1 MAPPPPRHAPTTLK
15 QAKKAYKKASAVPRL
30 SEAELARIQ
39 RLQEREEKHERMR
52 ERERKRLLNRKK
64 RDEKIANEKEM
75 RKKMGLPDPGAPYV
89 GPSQVRISQFV
100 KGGKKVTF
108 ERGDDHDKEEQDD
121 EYDEEM
127 PLSELDEKV
136 LAALESPA
144 SEKSKTLRKPLE
156 RLDGNRALSQNTK
169 RRDSSP
175 ETMVADDDWA
185 SMFVS
190 NTQIQRE
197 LSTDEEGDEED
208 ATVQEDVPK
217 SVQGTAGSRNPPLAK
232 KDDDTADLLA
242 LISTQDLEDA
252 EDFDK
257 SVIPASTQYP
267 DFTDEE
273 LLELGMSERPAPAFI
288 NYPDFTEEGF
298 RELEREMEAEERLAS
313 ASTHYPDFS
322 DEELG
327 QLESSVASTLT
338 ISAHTGPQRAAATAH
353 MIAKETDRRGS
364 HVDPET
370 TSFDIDDFELS
381 TQDLR
386 ELDA

>member
-15 QAKKAYKKASAVPRL
+15 QAKKAYKKASAIPRL

-64 RDEKIANEKEM
+64 RDEKIAKEKEL
-75 RKKMGLPDPGAPYV
+75 RKKMGLPEPGAPYV

-100 KGGKKVTF
+100 TGGKVVTF
-108 ERGDDHDKEEQDD
+108 KQVDGHDEEQQDD

-127 PLSELDEKV
+127 LLSELDEKV
-136 LAALESPA
+136 LAALESPV
-144 SEKSKTLRKPLE
+144 SEKAKTPRKPLE
-156 RLDGNRALSQNTK
+156 RLDGNRTLSQDS
-169 RRDSSP
+169 RGRHSSP
-175 ETMVADDDWA
+175 ETMVADDCWA

-197 LSTDEEGDEED
+197 LSTDADDDEE
-208 ATVQEDVPK
+208 AEAVQEDVPK
-217 SVQGTAGSRNPPLAK
+217 SAQGTAVSRIPPVAK
-232 KDDDTADLLA
+232 AADDTADLLA

-257 SVIPASTQYP
+257 SVISASTQYP
-267 DFTDEE
+267 DFTEE
-273 LLELGMSERPAPAFI
+273 SQELSMSQRLTPAFT
-288 NYPDFTEEGF
+288 NDPDFTEEEL
-298 RELEREMEAEERLAS
+298 RELQRAIEAEERPAS
-313 ASTHYPDFS
+313 ATTLDPDFTE
-322 DEELG
+322 DGLRK
-327 QLESSVASTLT
+327 LESSVS
-338 ISAHTGPQRAAATAH
+338 SALTGPVHTVPHRAAVTPRTTAPG
-353 MIAKETDRRGS
+353 TDRGGS
-364 HVDPET
+364 HVDPEI

>member
-15 QAKKAYKKASAVPRL
+15 KAKKAYKKVNAIPHL

-39 RLQEREEKHERMR
+39 RLQERDEKHERMR

-64 RDEKIANEKEM
+64 RDEKIAREKEM
-75 RKKMGLPDPGAPYV
+75 RKKMGLPEPGAPYV

-108 ERGDDHDKEEQDD
+108 EEGNDQDKTEQDD

-127 PLSELDEKV
+127 LLSELDEKV
-136 LAALESPA
+136 LAALESPI
-144 SEKSKTLRKPLE
+144 SEKSKAPRRPLQH
-156 RLDGNRALSQNTK
+156 LNGNRALSQDMK
-169 RRDSSP
+169 GSDSSP
-175 ETMVADDDWA
+175 ETMVPDDDWA

-197 LSTDEEGDEED
+197 LSTDDDDQEEED
-208 ATVQEDVPK
+208 AQKDL
-217 SVQGTAGSRNPPLAK
+217 AGSNQQPRPACANTPVANGA
-232 KDDDTADLLA
+232 DDTADLLA

-257 SVIPASTQYP
+257 SVISASAQYA
-267 DFTDEE
+267 DFTEKE
-273 LLELGMSERPAPAFI
+273 LWGLSMSELPVSAIA
-288 NYPDFTEEGF
+288 NYPDFTEEDM
-298 RELEREMEAEERLAS
+298 RELERQMQADDPPAS
-313 ASTHYPDFS
+313 PSTHFSDFS
-322 DEELG
+322 EEELRE
-327 QLESSVASTLT
+327 LESSEPSALASSINTR
-338 ISAHTGPQRAAATAH
+338 PRRAAVAALTTARE
-353 MIAKETDRRGS
+353 KDWSGS